1 VVARDAHEG
10 QTRSSGEPY
19 IIHPVAVAR
28 ILAEMRLDIE
38 TLQAALLH
46 DVIEDTEVTKEELE
60 EQFGNTVAELVDGV
74 SKLDKLK
81 FRDRKEAQAENFRKM
96 VLAMVQ
102 DIRVILIKLSD
113 RTHNMRT
120 LGALRPDKKR
130 RIARETLEIYAP
142 LAHRLGI
149 HNIKTELEELGF
161 EALYPNR
168 YRVLKEV
175 VKAARGNRKEM
186 IQRIHS
192 EIEGRLEE
200 VGLNCRVLGREKNLF
215 SIYNKMKTKEQ
226 RFHTIMDIYAFRV
239 IVDTADTCYRVLGQ
253 VHSLYKPRPGRMK
266 DYIAVPKANGYQS
279 LHTSMVGPH
288 GVPVEVQIRTED
300 MDQMADKGVA
310 AHWAYKGNGDRTGTT
325 AQIKAQ
331 RWMQSLLELQQSA
344 GNSFEFIENVKSDLF
359 PDEIYVFTP
368 KGRIVELPLG
378 ATAVDFAYAV
388 HTDVGNTCV
397 GARVDRNPY
406 PLSKA
411 LKNGQT
417 VEIISAPG
425 ARPNAAWLNYVVT
438 SRARTKIRQVLKTMR
453 REESIVLGRRLL
465 NHALGRHSIDTI
477 YPDNIN
483 EVLTDL
489 KLDSVDD
496 LLADI
501 GLGELMSIVIARR
514 LLGDTDE
521 LTQTS
526 SVPTTGKKLPIRGA
540 EGILLT
546 FANCCHPI
554 PDDHIIAHVSP
565 GRGLVVHR
573 ETCPNVRGHQKEPDK
588 YMAVEWSDN
597 FEQEFT
603 AELKVDLQ
611 NHQGALA
618 ELTNV
623 IAKTGSNIHGIST
636 EERDG
641 RLYTVTVLLTTKD
654 RVHLAG
660 IMKRIR
666 VMPHALRVRR
676 RKN

>member
-1 VVARDAHEG
+1 
-10 QTRSSGEPY
+10 
-19 IIHPVAVAR
+19 
-28 ILAEMRLDIE
+28 
-38 TLQAALLH
+38 
-46 DVIEDTEVTKEELE
+46 
-60 EQFGNTVAELVDGV
+60 
-74 SKLDKLK
+74 
-81 FRDRKEAQAENFRKM
+81 
-96 VLAMVQ
+96 
-102 DIRVILIKLSD
+102 
-113 RTHNMRT
+113 
-120 LGALRPDKKR
+120 
-130 RIARETLEIYAP
+130 
-142 LAHRLGI
+142 
-149 HNIKTELEELGF
+149 
-161 EALYPNR
+161 
-168 YRVLKEV
+168 
-175 VKAARGNRKEM
+175 
-186 IQRIHS
+186 
-192 EIEGRLEE
+192 
-200 VGLNCRVLGREKNLF
+200 
-215 SIYNKMKTKEQ
+215 
-226 RFHTIMDIYAFRV
+226 
-239 IVDTADTCYRVLGQ
+239 
-253 VHSLYKPRPGRMK
+253 
-266 DYIAVPKANGYQS
+266 
-279 LHTSMVGPH
+279 
-288 GVPVEVQIRTED
+288 
-300 MDQMADKGVA
+300 
-310 AHWAYKGNGDRTGTT
+310 
-325 AQIKAQ
+325 
-331 RWMQSLLELQQSA
+331 MQSLLELQQSA

-588 YMAVEWSDN
+588 YMAVEWSDD

>member
-1 VVARDAHEG
+1 
-10 QTRSSGEPY
+10 
-19 IIHPVAVAR
+19 
-28 ILAEMRLDIE
+28 
-38 TLQAALLH
+38 
-46 DVIEDTEVTKEELE
+46 
-60 EQFGNTVAELVDGV
+60 
-74 SKLDKLK
+74 
-81 FRDRKEAQAENFRKM
+81 
-96 VLAMVQ
+96 
-102 DIRVILIKLSD
+102 
-113 RTHNMRT
+113 
-120 LGALRPDKKR
+120 
-130 RIARETLEIYAP
+130 
-142 LAHRLGI
+142 
-149 HNIKTELEELGF
+149 
-161 EALYPNR
+161 
-168 YRVLKEV
+168 
-175 VKAARGNRKEM
+175 
-186 IQRIHS
+186 
-192 EIEGRLEE
+192 
-200 VGLNCRVLGREKNLF
+200 
-215 SIYNKMKTKEQ
+215 
-226 RFHTIMDIYAFRV
+226 MDIYAFRV
-239 IVDTADTCYRVLGQ
+239 VVEDADTCYRVLGQ

-279 LHTSMVGPH
+279 IHTSMVGPH

-310 AHWAYKGNGDRTGTT
+310 AHWSYKGSGDRTGTT
-325 AQIKAQ
+325 AQVKAQ

-368 KGRIVELPLG
+368 KGRIVELPVG

-417 VEIISAPG
+417 IEIISAPG

-453 REESIVLGRRLL
+453 REESVTLGRRLL
-465 NHALGRHSIDTI
+465 NHALGDLSLSDIDEE
-477 YPDNIN
+477 NIN
-483 EVLTDL
+483 HVLSEL
-489 KLDSVDD
+489 KVDSVED

-514 LLGDTDE
+514 LLGDVDE
-521 LTQTS
+521 LTEVAS
-526 SVPTTGKKLPIRGA
+526 SDSNKPKKKLPIRGA
-540 EGILLT
+540 EGLLLT

-573 ETCPNVRGHQKEPDK
+573 ETCPNVRGYQKEPDK
-588 YMAVEWSDN
+588 YMAVEWSEDYD
-597 FEQEFT
+597 QEFIT
-603 AELKVDLQ
+603 ELNVDVQ
-611 NHQGALA
+611 NRQGALA

-623 IAKTGSNIHGIST
+623 ISQTGSNIHGLST
-636 EERDG
+636 EEKDG

-660 IMKRIR
+660 IMRKIKA
-666 VMPHALRVRR
+666 MPHTLKVRR